1 MTEYDKQYSAYM
13 LFYERAD
20 ELEPIDQLRQVSH
33 PAADAS
39 TSVPM
44 SAHTSASASAAAELA
59 VLDSTSAAESTAA
72 SEPIFSRL
80 VDVSHTQFC
89 FCVTLIKR
97 GACIWASFAYQAG
110 WQLHYTTHCLCNSSV
125 NSSCKW
131 TMSCPPHCQ
140 LSTQMQHGIFAAS
153 CLSARFVIS
162 VYPSL

>member
-44 SAHTSASASAAAELA
+44 SAATSASASAAAEQA
-59 VLDSTSAAESTAA
+59 ALDSTPAAESTAA

-80 VDVSHTQFC
+80 VDVSHTQIRL
-89 FCVTLIKR
+89 CVTLIKH
-97 GACIWASFAYQAG
+97 GACFGASPAYRAGLQVHDITHFLHNSFLRKSMDNSMNGQCPVHSFA
-110 WQLHYTTHCLCNSSV
+110 
-125 NSSCKW
+125 SC
-131 TMSCPPHCQ
+131 
-140 LSTQMQHGIFAAS
+140 
-153 CLSARFVIS
+153 
-162 VYPSL
+162 